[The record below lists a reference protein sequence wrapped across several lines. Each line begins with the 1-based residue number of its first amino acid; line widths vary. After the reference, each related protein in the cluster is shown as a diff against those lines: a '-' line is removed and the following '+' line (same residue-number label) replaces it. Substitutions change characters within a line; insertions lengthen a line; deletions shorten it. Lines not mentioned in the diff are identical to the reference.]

1 MTDQT
6 RGRSTGNDDSLVP
19 LLMGALAVATV
30 GPAVLTA
37 AKQWLMPRSDMV
49 GLTIAEWWDRN
60 WWLAAFWAVELVA
73 LVVYLWWFQRR
84 IRLRR
89 AQLESVTAGLS
100 RVLPS
105 DWDPHRHLQVLRW
118 QHYRPV
124 RLRLLLTPRSPIT
137 DDRWRRAVTAVLGQ
151 VLGPIEPFS
160 WPEAPAGG
168 VVAWGVR
175 LPRVEIRVRTG
186 PLSADELPPDYPYS
200 ELDGEG
206 ARGADQPGRR
216 SPHEK

>member
-1 MTDQT
+1 MTDQK
-6 RGRSTGNDDSLVP
+6 RSRSTGNDDSLVP

-37 AKQWLMPRSDMV
+37 AKQWLMPRSATV

-73 LVVYLWWFQRR
+73 LFVYLWWFRR
-84 IRLRR
+84 RTRLRR

-105 DWDPHRHLQVLRW
+105 DWDSQRHLQVLRW
-118 QHYRPV
+118 QYHRPV

-137 DDRWRRAVTAVLGQ
+137 DHRWRRAVAAALDQ
-151 VLGPIEPFS
+151 VLGPVEPFS
-160 WPEAPAGG
+160 WPVAPGG
-168 VVAWGVR
+168 GTIAWGVR
-175 LPRVEIRVRTG
+175 LPRIEIRVRTG
-186 PLSADELPPDYPYS
+186 PPSADDLLTDSSYS
-200 ELDGEG
+200 ELDEAG

-216 SPHEK
+216 PPHEK